1 VSPRPVIAIDGP
13 VGSGKSTAGRR
24 LADRL
29 GFVCLD
35 SGLFYRA
42 AAWAVVRD
50 GIDPESVAEVVAGS
64 RRLELRFEPDPSGRY
79 AARVH
84 NGAQDITDALFG
96 PEVERVVSIVSRLP
110 ELRAALLKQ
119 QRAAIAPGGIVVL
132 GRDIGTVVWPQA
144 ELKIFLDAS
153 PNVRVERKWRQRAD
167 LGDAVSRDQVAELL
181 TERDRL
187 DSARQAAPL
196 RAAPDAVRLVTDDLT
211 LEQVVDQIE
220 ALLRQRIPAKAT

>member
-1 VSPRPVIAIDGP
+1 MSPRPVIAIDGP
-13 VGSGKSTAGRR
+13 VGSGKSTTGRR

-50 GIDPESVAEVVAGS
+50 GIDPESVEEVVAAARG
-64 RRLELRFEPDPSGRY
+64 LELRFEPDPSGRY

-84 NGAQDITDALFG
+84 SGAQDITAALFK
-96 PEVERVVSIVSRLP
+96 PEVEQVVSIVSRLP

-119 QRAAIAPGGIVVL
+119 QRAAIAPGAIVVL

-144 ELKIFLDAS
+144 ELKIFLDAT
-153 PNVRVERKWRQRAD
+153 PNVRVERKWRQRSD
-167 LGDAVSRDQVAELL
+167 VGEPVSRDQVAELL
-181 TERDRL
+181 SERDRL

-211 LEQVVDQIE
+211 PEQVVDRIE

>member
-1 VSPRPVIAIDGP
+1 M
-13 VGSGKSTAGRR
+13 
-24 LADRL
+24 
-29 GFVCLD
+29 D

-50 GIDPESVAEVVAGS
+50 GIDPESVEEVVAAT
-64 RRLELRFEPDPSGRY
+64 RRLELRFEPDPSGHY

-84 NGAQDITDALFG
+84 NGPQDITAALFG

-119 QRAAIAPGGIVVL
+119 QRAAIAPGAIVVL
-132 GRDIGTVVWPQA
+132 GRDIGTVVWPRA
-144 ELKIFLDAS
+144 ELKIFLDAT
-153 PNVRVERKWRQRAD
+153 PNVRIERKWRQRAD
-167 LGDAVSRDQVAELL
+167 VGESVSRDQVAKQL
-181 TERDRL
+181 TERDHL

-211 LEQVVDQIE
+211 PDEVVDRIE